1 MKKAKKIFT
10 RMCLNNWGG
19 ITHQVL
25 TFHEYVNLF
34 SGMSGS
40 GKSTVM
46 DAIQVILYGSISSS
60 FLNKAADDAR
70 NKRSVLSYLKGEQ
83 KDGTANR
90 GGSDFC
96 SNIVLEIED
105 TGSHLSSCV
114 GLAFEVRKN
123 DSEIRKMMYFSHSG
137 QMPDSGYLT
146 KEGYP
151 YTNQDIRKLVE
162 ERANSPEN
170 RGKEINRV
178 YPSKEAYTNALY
190 DVLLGYIDGK
200 RFTVM
205 EKSAIALKMTD
216 GTGQFIKDYMFPKN
230 DGDII
235 GKISEQLGSYRD
247 IQEKIRDMRHRIE
260 LLTEVQEAGKRKLA
274 VSADIIRLR
283 AMIRC
288 TEVLELQDKIA
299 ADEEGIGTAAEE
311 LVRLE
316 AEKAKLDAEME
327 DIEEELIQVS
337 ADLQSSD
344 LGVKE
349 GQLEELVTLQKM
361 YAADS
366 EQWRKVTQGLRKWE
380 EDTVITDYVSNPM
393 LNKIEDFCKGKVDAE
408 LCEGLKKSIQSTR
421 ENIDEVLEEYNEQ
434 RRELEKEIKELSRLV
449 DDLQNDRKPYPPV
462 LKEARAALERRLTDR
477 YGRSIK
483 VNIFA
488 DLFNVEDAEWKDAI
502 EGRMGRLKLSLVTE
516 PKYAHDAAVLFREM
530 RKYEEVDL
538 INTDAVAKLDRSV
551 DDNSLYE
558 AVQTEIPYID
568 ACLRRYLGRI
578 QKCHTVEEL
587 ERVRDGVTPD
597 CYSYSNFIFRHLRKK
612 DYEKYACIGTKVSK
626 AKLAEYQENLQK
638 QETECAGLRQLIERL
653 KAAAGF
659 EHLDN
664 DAAYFERLSRAG
676 KDLDKVTGSIM
687 KLRQDIAR
695 LKEGEYKELQARKE
709 RLEEKKREKKIQQNQ
724 NQNLMN
730 ERTRIMS
737 QKEGEVNRLRTDLE
751 EKRIGYKADAQ
762 IEAEV
767 TEQLKTRSGQAI
779 RNRISAQISVLE
791 GKEQEETETLQNARN
806 RFNREYPSVGFNGA
820 EKDNTVYDRLLQDYQ
835 NDYEPKYESE
845 FERQCSL
852 IYKSLRENVIA
863 TIHGDIK
870 AAKRHTHDINRLL
883 RKTNF
888 ADSTYQIKIEP
899 ACDEKGQF
907 YEMLTASE
915 LDSKN
920 VGADVIEGQLS
931 LGEDEFYQKYEQKI
945 KLLTDKFMPIREED
959 SRVREQRLRDM
970 KEFADYRNYLSFT
983 MYEQVTDENG
993 AVIRENYVDE
1003 MAGRDSG
1010 GEGQNPKYVALLA
1023 GFAMLYNAQSNRDS
1037 KIKLVLL
1044 DEAFSKMDQERSAVC
1059 LKYARK
1065 MDLQLIVCVPDE
1077 RLQSLIQNVDCVY
1090 GFRRFQNQISMMH
1103 IDKGNY
1109 LKMLEGEDEE
1119 RGTDDTF

>member
-1 MKKAKKIFT
+1 MRKAKKIFT

-60 FLNKAADDAR
+60 FLNKAADDAKNR
-70 NKRSVLSYLKGEQ
+70 RSVLSYLKGEQ

-105 TGSHLSSCV
+105 TGSHQISCA
-114 GLAFEVRKN
+114 GLAFEVRKS
-123 DSEIRKMMYFSHSG
+123 DSEIRKMIYFSHAG
-137 QMPDSGYLT
+137 RMPDSGYLT
-146 KEGYP
+146 AEGYP
-151 YTNQDIRKLVE
+151 YTNQEIRKLVE
-162 ERANSPEN
+162 ERAASAEN
-170 RGKEINRV
+170 RGRDINRI

-190 DVLLGYIDGK
+190 DVLLGYIDGR

-205 EKSAIALKMTD
+205 EKSAIALRMTD
-216 GTGQFIKDYMFPKN
+216 GTGQFIKNYMFPKN
-230 DGDII
+230 EGDII
-235 GKISEQLGSYRD
+235 GKLSEQLGSYRD
-247 IQEKIRDMRHRIE
+247 IQEKIKDMRHRIE
-260 LLTEVQEAGKRKLA
+260 LLCEVQETGKRRLA
-274 VSADIIRLR
+274 VSTDIIRSR

-299 ADEEGIGTAAEE
+299 ADEDGIRMAAEE
-311 LVRLE
+311 LARLE
-316 AEKAKLDAEME
+316 TDRAKLDADLE
-327 DIEEELIQVS
+327 DIEQELIQVL

-349 GQLEELVTLQKM
+349 SQLEELVTLQKM

-366 EQWRKVTQGLRKWE
+366 EQWRKTTRGLRMWAE
-380 EDTVITDYVSNPM
+380 APVVTDYVSNPM
-393 LNKIEDFCKGKVDAE
+393 LNRIEDFCGGKVEAQ
-408 LCEGLKKSIQSTR
+408 LCESLRKSIQDAR
-421 ENIDEVLEEYNEQ
+421 ENIDEMLEEYNEQ
-434 RRELEKEIKELSRLV
+434 RRDLEKEIRELGRLV
-449 DDLQNDRKPYPPV
+449 DDLQNDRKPYPAV

-477 YGRSIK
+477 YGRTIR
-483 VNIFA
+483 VNVFA

-516 PKYAHDAAVLFREM
+516 PKYAHDAAELFREM
-530 RKYEEVDL
+530 KKYEEVDL
-538 INTDAVAKLDRSV
+538 INTDAIAGSNSPV
-551 DDNSLYE
+551 DDNALYE
-558 AVQTEIPYID
+558 AVQTDIPYID
-568 ACLRRYLGRI
+568 ACLKRYLGRI
-578 QKCHTVEEL
+578 RKCHTVEEL

-597 CYSYSNFIFRHLRKK
+597 CYSYSNFIFRHLRKN
-612 DYEKYACIGTKVSK
+612 DYGKYACIGTMVSK
-626 AKLAEYQENLQK
+626 AKLAEYQEKLQR
-638 QETECAGLRQLIERL
+638 QETACAELKQSIESL

-659 EHLDN
+659 ERLDN
-664 DAAYFERLSRAG
+664 DAAYYVRLSEAG
-676 KDLDKVTGSIM
+676 RELEKVTGTITRL
-687 KLRQDIAR
+687 KAEIAR
-695 LKEGEYKELQARKE
+695 LKEGEYRELQERKQ

-724 NQNLMN
+724 NQNLTN
-730 ERTRIMS
+730 ERTRMMS
-737 QKEGEVNRLRTDLE
+737 QKEGEANRLRAELA
-751 EKRIGYKADAQ
+751 EKQTGYRADPG
-762 IEAEV
+762 IEAEI
-767 TEQLKTRSGQAI
+767 TEQLRTRSGQAI
-779 RNRISAQISVLE
+779 RGRLLDRIRALE
-791 GKEQEETETLQNARN
+791 EREQAEIETLQNARN

-820 EKDNTVYDRLLQDYQ
+820 EKDNTVYERLLQDYQ

-845 FERQCSL
+845 FERQCDL
-852 IYKSLRENVIA
+852 IYRSLRENVIA

-870 AAKRHTHDINRLL
+870 AAKRHTYEINRLL

-899 ACDEKGQF
+899 AHDEKGQF
-907 YEMLTASE
+907 YEMLTAPE

-920 VGADVIEGQLS
+920 VGADVVEGQLS
-931 LGEDEFYQKYEQKI
+931 LGEDEFYRKYEQKI

-959 SRVREQRLRDM
+959 GRVREQRMRDM
-970 KEFADYRNYLSFT
+970 EEYADYRNYLSFS
-983 MYEQVTDENG
+983 MYEQVTDG
-993 AVIRENYVDE
+993 SGTVIRENFVDE

-1023 GFAMLYNAQSNRDS
+1023 GFAMLYNAQGNRDS
-1037 KIKLVLL
+1037 RIKLVLL

-1077 RLQSLIQNVDCVY
+1077 RLQSLIRNVDCVY
-1090 GFRRFQNQISMMH
+1090 GFRRYQNQISMMH

-1109 LKMLEGEDEE
+1109 LKMLEGEDDEH
-1119 RGTDDTF
+1119 GTDDAV

>member
-1 MKKAKKIFT
+1 MRKAKKIFT

-46 DAIQVILYGSISSS
+46 DAIQVVLYGSISSS

-105 TGSHLSSCV
+105 TGSHQTSCV

-123 DSEIRKMMYFSHSG
+123 DSEIRKMIYFSHSG
-137 QMPDSGYLT
+137 RMPEPGYLT
-146 KEGYP
+146 ADGYP
-151 YTNQDIRKLVE
+151 YTNQEIRALVE
-162 ERANSPEN
+162 ERAASAGS
-170 RGKEINRV
+170 RGKDINRI

-190 DVLLGYIDGK
+190 DVLLGYIDGR

-216 GTGQFIKDYMFPKN
+216 GTGQFIKNYMFPKN
-230 DGDII
+230 EGDII

-247 IQEKIRDMRHRIE
+247 IQEKIKDMRHRIE
-260 LLTEVQEAGKRKLA
+260 LLCEVQEAGQRKLA
-274 VSADIIRLR
+274 VSADMIRFR

-288 TEVLELQDKIA
+288 TEVMELQDKIA
-299 ADEEGIGTAAEE
+299 ADEEGIRTAADE
-311 LVRLE
+311 LARLE
-316 AEKAKLDAEME
+316 TEKAKLDAEME
-327 DIEEELIQVS
+327 DIEQELIEVS

-349 GQLEELVTLQKM
+349 RQLEELVTLQKM
-361 YAADS
+361 YAADA
-366 EQWRKVTQGLRKWE
+366 EQWRKVTRGLRMWA
-380 EDTVITDYVSNPM
+380 EDAAVTDYVSNPM
-393 LNKIEDFCKGKVDAE
+393 LNKIEDFCGGKVEAQ
-408 LCEGLKKSIQSTR
+408 LCESLRKSIQDTR
-421 ENIDEVLEEYNEQ
+421 ENIDEMLEGYSEQ
-434 RRELEKEIKELSRLV
+434 RRDLEKEIKELSRLV
-449 DDLQNDRKPYPPV
+449 DDLQNDRKPYPAV
-462 LKEARAALERRLTDR
+462 LKEARAALERRLTER
-477 YGRSIK
+477 YGRTIRVS
-483 VNIFA
+483 VFA
-488 DLFNVEDAEWKDAI
+488 DLFNVEDAEWKDAV
-502 EGRMGRLKLSLVTE
+502 EGRMGRLKLSLVTD
-516 PKYAHDAAVLFREM
+516 PKYAHDAAALFREM
-530 RKYEEVDL
+530 KKYEEVDL
-538 INTDAVAKLDRSV
+538 INTDAIGKSDSSADA
-551 DDNSLYE
+551 NTLYE
-558 AVQTEIPYID
+558 AVQTDIPYVD
-568 ACLRRYLGRI
+568 ACLKRYLGRI
-578 QKCHTVEEL
+578 QKCRTVEEL
-587 ERVRDGVTPD
+587 EHVRDGVTPD
-597 CYSYSNFIFRHLRKK
+597 CYSYSNFIFRHLRKN
-612 DYEKYACIGTKVSK
+612 DYEKYACIGTRVSK
-626 AKLAEYQENLQK
+626 AKLAEYQEKLQG
-638 QETECAGLRQLIERL
+638 QETACAELRGLIERL
-653 KAAAGF
+653 KAASGF
-659 EHLDN
+659 EKLDN
-664 DAAYFERLSRAG
+664 DAAYFVRLSRAG
-676 KDLDKVTGSIM
+676 RELDKVTGNIV

-695 LKEGEYKELQARKE
+695 LREGEYRELQERKD
-709 RLEEKKREKKIQQNQ
+709 RLEEKKKDKKIQQNQ
-724 NQNLMN
+724 NQNLTN
-730 ERTRIMS
+730 ERTRMMS
-737 QKEGEVNRLRTDLE
+737 QKEGEVSRLRTELE
-751 EKRIGYKADAQ
+751 EKRIGYKADAS
-762 IEAEV
+762 IEAEIA
-767 TEQLKTRSGQAI
+767 EQLRTRSGQTI
-779 RNRISAQISVLE
+779 RGRLFAQIGAFE
-791 GKEQEETETLQNARN
+791 EKEQAEAETLQNARN

-820 EKDNTVYDRLLQDYQ
+820 EKDNTVYERLLQDYQ

-845 FERQCSL
+845 FGRQCDL

-870 AAKRHTHDINRLL
+870 AAKRHTYEINRLL

-899 ACDEKGQF
+899 ARDEKGQF
-907 YEMLTASE
+907 YEMLTAPE

-920 VGADVIEGQLS
+920 VGANVTEGQLS
-931 LGEDEFYQKYEQKI
+931 IGEDEFYRKYEHKI
-945 KLLTDKFMPIREED
+945 RLLTDKFMPIREED
-959 SRVREQRLRDM
+959 GRIREQRMRDM
-970 KEFADYRNYLSFT
+970 EEFADYRNYLSFS
-983 MYEQVTDENG
+983 MYEQVTDESG
-993 AVIRENYVDE
+993 AVIRENFVDE

-1037 KIKLVLL
+1037 RIKLVLL

-1090 GFRRFQNQISMMH
+1090 GFRRYQNQISMMH

-1109 LKMLEGEDEE
+1109 LQMLEGEEDEH
-1119 RGTDDTF
+1119 GTDDTV

>member
-137 QMPDSGYLT
+137 QIPDSGYLT

-260 LLTEVQEAGKRKLA
+260 LLTEVQEVGKRKLA

-779 RNRISAQISVLE
+779 RNRGSAQISVLE

-970 KEFADYRNYLSFT
+970 EEFADYRNYLSFT

-1090 GFRRFQNQISMMH
+1090 GFRRFQNQISMMY

-1119 RGTDDTF
+1119 E

>member
-1 MKKAKKIFT
+1 MKKAKKLFT

-70 NKRSVLSYLKGEQ
+70 NRRSVFSYLRGEQ

-105 TGSHLSSCV
+105 TGNHQTSCV
-114 GLAFEVRKN
+114 GLAFEVRRS
-123 DSEIRKMMYFSHSG
+123 DSEIRKMIYFSHSG
-137 QMPDSGYLT
+137 KLPESGYLT
-146 KEGYP
+146 DKGYP
-151 YTNQDIRKLVE
+151 YTNQEIRSLVE
-162 ERANSPEN
+162 ERAASAEN
-170 RGKEINRV
+170 RGRDINRI

-190 DVLLGYIDGK
+190 DVLLGYIDGR

-205 EKSAIALKMTD
+205 EKSAIALRMTD

-230 DGDII
+230 EGDII
-235 GKISEQLGSYRD
+235 SKISEQLGSYRD
-247 IQEKIRDMRHRIE
+247 IQEKIQDMRHRIE
-260 LLTEVQEAGKRKLA
+260 LLCEVHDAGKRRLA
-274 VSADIIRLR
+274 VSTDIIRVR

-288 TEVLELQDKIA
+288 TEVLELQDRIA
-299 ADEEGIGTAAEE
+299 ADEEGIKTAAEE
-311 LVRLE
+311 LERLE
-316 AEKAKLDAEME
+316 KNRAGLEADM
-327 DIEEELIQVS
+327 EELEREFIQVS

-344 LGVKE
+344 LGVKQS
-349 GQLEELVTLQKM
+349 QLEELVTLQKM

-366 EQWRKVTQGLRKWE
+366 EQWQKVTKGLMLWA

-393 LNKIEDFCKGKVDAE
+393 LNKIEDFCKGKVGEE
-408 LCEGLKKSIQSTR
+408 LCESLRKSIRETQ
-421 ENIDEVLEEYNEQ
+421 ENIDVLLEEYNDQ
-434 RRELEKEIKELSRLV
+434 RRELEKEIRELRHLV
-449 DDLQNDRKPYPPV
+449 DDLQNDRKPYPA
-462 LKEARAALERRLTDR
+462 LLREARAALERKLTDR
-477 YGRSIK
+477 YGRTIK
-483 VNIFA
+483 VSILA

-516 PKYAHDAAVLFREM
+516 PAYACDAAVVFREM
-530 RKYEEVDL
+530 KKYEEVDL
-538 INTDAVAKLDRSV
+538 INTEAIAKQNSTV

-558 AVQTEIPYID
+558 AVHTDLTYAD
-568 ACLRRYLGRI
+568 ACLKRYLGRI
-578 QKCHTVEEL
+578 QKCRTVEEL
-587 ERVRDGVTPD
+587 MQVHDGVTPD
-597 CYSYSNFIFRHLRKK
+597 CYSYSNYIFRHLRKN
-612 DYEKYACIGTKVSK
+612 DYEKYACIGTRVSK
-626 AKLAEYQENLQK
+626 AKLAKYQEKLQGKEAQCAEQK
-638 QETECAGLRQLIERL
+638 QMIERL

-659 EHLDN
+659 ERLDN
-664 DAAYFERLSRAG
+664 DTEYFTRLSRAG
-676 KDLDKVTGSIM
+676 KELEKVTGNIM
-687 KLRQDIAR
+687 KLQQDIAR
-695 LKEGEYKELQARKE
+695 LVEGEYRELKERKD
-709 RLEEKKREKKIQQNQ
+709 RLEEKKREKKIQLSQ
-724 NQNLMN
+724 NQNLSN
-730 ERTRIMS
+730 ERTRMMS
-737 QKEGEVNRLRTDLE
+737 QKEGEVNRLRTDLD
-751 EKRIGYKADAQ
+751 EKRTGYRADAQ

-767 TEQLKTRSGQAI
+767 TQQLRTRSGQAL
-779 RNRISAQISVLE
+779 RSRLFAQIAALE
-791 GKEQEETETLQNARN
+791 EKEQEETETLQNARN
-806 RFNREYPSVGFNGA
+806 RFNREYPSIGFNGA

-845 FERQCSL
+845 FERQCEL

-899 ACDEKGQF
+899 ARDEKGQF
-907 YEMLTASE
+907 YELLTAPE

-945 KLLTDKFMPIREED
+945 RLLTDKFMPVREED
-959 SRVREQRLRDM
+959 GRAREQRMRDM
-970 KEFADYRNYLSFT
+970 EEYADYRNYLSFS
-983 MYEQVTDENG
+983 MYEQVTDESG
-993 AVIRENYVDE
+993 TVIRENFVDE

-1023 GFAMLYNAQSNRDS
+1023 GFAMLYNAQGSRDS
-1037 KIKLVLL
+1037 RIRLVLL

-1059 LKYARK
+1059 LKYARR

-1090 GFRRFQNQISMMH
+1090 GFRRYQNQISMMH
-1103 IDKGNY
+1103 IDKGDY
-1109 LKMLEGEDEE
+1109 LRMLEGEEDGN
-1119 RGTDDTF
+1119 GTADTV

>member
-288 TEVLELQDKIA
+288 TEVLELQDKIT

-316 AEKAKLDAEME
+316 AEKAKLDTEME

-344 LGVKE
+344 LGIKE

-366 EQWRKVTQGLRKWE
+366 EQWRKVTLGLRKWE

-408 LCEGLKKSIQSTR
+408 LCESLKKSIRSTR

-530 RKYEEVDL
+530 RKYEEGDL

-551 DDNSLYE
+551 DENSLYE

-779 RNRISAQISVLE
+779 RNRISAQISALE

-852 IYKSLRENVIA
+852 IYRSLRENVIA

-970 KEFADYRNYLSFT
+970 EEFADYRNYLSFT

-1059 LKYARK
+1059 LKYARN

>member
-408 LCEGLKKSIQSTR
+408 LCESLKKSIQSTR
-421 ENIDEVLEEYNEQ
+421 ENIDEVLEECNEQ

-449 DDLQNDRKPYPPV
+449 DDLQNDRKSYLPV

-530 RKYEEVDL
+530 KKYEEVDL

-551 DDNSLYE
+551 DENSLYE

-970 KEFADYRNYLSFT
+970 EEFADYRNYLSFT

-1119 RGTDDTF
+1119 HGTDDTF

>member
-421 ENIDEVLEEYNEQ
+421 ENIDEVLEECNEQ

-449 DDLQNDRKPYPPV
+449 DDLQNDRKSYLPV

-779 RNRISAQISVLE
+779 RNRVSAQISVLE

-970 KEFADYRNYLSFT
+970 EEFADYRNYLSFT

-1119 RGTDDTF
+1119 HGTDDTF

>member
-274 VSADIIRLR
+274 VSADIIRSR

-408 LCEGLKKSIQSTR
+408 LCESLKKSIRSTH

-434 RRELEKEIKELSRLV
+434 RRELEKEMKELSRLV

-920 VGADVIEGQLS
+920 VGVDVIEGQLS

-970 KEFADYRNYLSFT
+970 EEFADYRNYLSFT

>member
-779 RNRISAQISVLE
+779 RNRVSAQISVLE

-970 KEFADYRNYLSFT
+970 EEFADYRNYLSFT

-1119 RGTDDTF
+1119 E

>member
-1 MKKAKKIFT
+1 MRKAKKIFT

-60 FLNKAADDAR
+60 FLNKAADDAKNR
-70 NKRSVLSYLKGEQ
+70 RSVLSYLKGEQ

-105 TGSHLSSCV
+105 TGSHQISCA
-114 GLAFEVRKN
+114 GLAFEVRKS
-123 DSEIRKMMYFSHSG
+123 DSEIRKMIYFSHAG
-137 QMPDSGYLT
+137 RMPDSGYLT
-146 KEGYP
+146 AEGYP
-151 YTNQDIRKLVE
+151 YTNQEIRKLVE
-162 ERANSPEN
+162 ERAASAEN
-170 RGKEINRV
+170 RGRDINRI

-190 DVLLGYIDGK
+190 DVLLGYIDGR

-205 EKSAIALKMTD
+205 EKSAIALRMTD
-216 GTGQFIKDYMFPKN
+216 GTGQFIKNYMFPKN
-230 DGDII
+230 EGDII
-235 GKISEQLGSYRD
+235 GKLSEQLGSYRD
-247 IQEKIRDMRHRIE
+247 IQEKIKDMRHRIE
-260 LLTEVQEAGKRKLA
+260 LLCEVQEAGKRRLA
-274 VSADIIRLR
+274 VSTDIIRSR

-299 ADEEGIGTAAEE
+299 ADEDGIQTAAEE
-311 LVRLE
+311 LARLE
-316 AEKAKLDAEME
+316 TDRAKLDADLE
-327 DIEEELIQVS
+327 DIEQELIQVL

-349 GQLEELVTLQKM
+349 SQLEELVTLQKM

-366 EQWRKVTQGLRKWE
+366 EQWRKTTRGLRMWAE
-380 EDTVITDYVSNPM
+380 APVVTDYVSNPM
-393 LNKIEDFCKGKVDAE
+393 LNRIEDFCGGKVEAE
-408 LCEGLKKSIQSTR
+408 LCESLRKSIQDAR
-421 ENIDEVLEEYNEQ
+421 ENIDEMLEEYNEQ
-434 RRELEKEIKELSRLV
+434 RRDLEKEIRELGRLV
-449 DDLQNDRKPYPPV
+449 DDLQNDRKPYPAV

-477 YGRSIK
+477 YGRTIK
-483 VNIFA
+483 VNVFA

-516 PKYAHDAAVLFREM
+516 PKYAHDAAELFREM
-530 RKYEEVDL
+530 KKYEEVDL
-538 INTDAVAKLDRSV
+538 INTDAIMRNNSPV
-551 DDNSLYE
+551 DDNALYE
-558 AVQTEIPYID
+558 AVQTDIPYID
-568 ACLRRYLGRI
+568 ACLKRYLGRI

-597 CYSYSNFIFRHLRKK
+597 CYSYSNFIFRHLRKN
-612 DYEKYACIGTKVSK
+612 DYEKYACIGTRVAK
-626 AKLAEYQENLQK
+626 AKLAEYQEKLQR
-638 QETECAGLRQLIERL
+638 QETACAELKRSIESL

-659 EHLDN
+659 ERLDN
-664 DAAYFERLSRAG
+664 DAAYFVRLAESGRE
-676 KDLDKVTGSIM
+676 LEKVTGTITRL
-687 KLRQDIAR
+687 KAEIAR
-695 LKEGEYKELQARKE
+695 LKEGEYRELQERKQ

-724 NQNLMN
+724 NQNLTN
-730 ERTRIMS
+730 ERNRMMS
-737 QKEGEVNRLRTDLE
+737 QKEGEANRLRAELA
-751 EKRIGYKADAQ
+751 EKQTGYRADPG
-762 IEAEV
+762 IEAEI
-767 TEQLKTRSGQAI
+767 TEQLRTRSGQAI
-779 RNRISAQISVLE
+779 RGRLLDQIRALE
-791 GKEQEETETLQNARN
+791 EREQAEIETLQNARN

-820 EKDNTVYDRLLQDYQ
+820 EKDNTVYERLLQDYQ
-835 NDYEPKYESE
+835 NDYEPKYERE
-845 FERQCSL
+845 FERQCDL
-852 IYKSLRENVIA
+852 IYRSLRENVIA

-870 AAKRHTHDINRLL
+870 AAKRHTYEINRLL

-899 ACDEKGQF
+899 AHDEKGQF
-907 YEMLTASE
+907 YEMLTAPE

-959 SRVREQRLRDM
+959 GRVREQRMRDM
-970 KEFADYRNYLSFT
+970 EEYADYRNYLSFS

-993 AVIRENYVDE
+993 TVIRENFVDE

-1023 GFAMLYNAQSNRDS
+1023 GFAMLYNAQGNRDS
-1037 KIKLVLL
+1037 RIKLVLL

-1077 RLQSLIQNVDCVY
+1077 RLQSLIRNVDCVY
-1090 GFRRFQNQISMMH
+1090 GFRRYQNQISMMH
-1103 IDKGNY
+1103 IDKGHY
-1109 LKMLEGEDEE
+1109 LEMLEGEDDEH
-1119 RGTDDTF
+1119 GTDDAV

>member
-1 MKKAKKIFT
+1 MRKAKKIFT

-70 NKRSVLSYLKGEQ
+70 NRRSVLSYLKGEQ

-90 GGSDFC
+90 GGCDFC
-96 SNIVLEIED
+96 SSIVLEIED
-105 TGSHLSSCV
+105 TGNHQISCA
-114 GLAFEVRKN
+114 GLAFEVRKS
-123 DSEIRKMMYFSHSG
+123 DSEIRKMIYFSHSG
-137 QMPDSGYLT
+137 RIPDSGYLT
-146 KEGYP
+146 ADGYP
-151 YTNQDIRKLVE
+151 YTNQEIRKLVE
-162 ERANSPEN
+162 ERAASAEN
-170 RGKEINRV
+170 RGRDINRI

-190 DVLLGYIDGK
+190 DVLLGYIDGR

-205 EKSAIALKMTD
+205 EKSAIALRMTD
-216 GTGQFIKDYMFPKN
+216 GTGQFIKNYMFPKN
-230 DGDII
+230 EGDII
-235 GKISEQLGSYRD
+235 GKLSEQLGSYRD
-247 IQEKIRDMRHRIE
+247 IQEKIKDMRHRIE
-260 LLTEVQEAGKRKLA
+260 LLAEVQEAGKRRLE
-274 VSADIIRLR
+274 VSAGIIRSR

-299 ADEEGIGTAAEE
+299 ADEEGIRTAAEE

-316 AEKAKLDAEME
+316 ADKAKLDADLE
-327 DIEEELIQVS
+327 DIEQELIQVL

-349 GQLEELVTLQKM
+349 SQLEELVTLQKM

-366 EQWRKVTQGLRKWE
+366 EQWRKVTRGLRRWA
-380 EDTVITDYVSNPM
+380 EDPVVTDYVSNPM
-393 LNKIEDFCKGKVDAE
+393 LNKIEAFCGGKVDAE
-408 LCEGLKKSIQSTR
+408 LCESLRKGIQDTR
-421 ENIDEVLEEYNEQ
+421 GNIDEVLEEYNEQ
-434 RRELEKEIKELSRLV
+434 RRDLEKEIKELGRLV
-449 DDLQNDRKPYPPV
+449 DDLQNDRKPYPAV

-477 YGRSIK
+477 YGRTVR
-483 VNIFA
+483 VNVFA

-516 PKYAHDAAVLFREM
+516 PQYAHDAAVLFREM
-530 RKYEEVDL
+530 KKYEEVDL
-538 INTDAVAKLDRSV
+538 LNTEAIVRNDSPV
-551 DDNSLYE
+551 DDNALYE
-558 AVQTEIPYID
+558 AVQTDIPYVD
-568 ACLRRYLGRI
+568 ACLKRYLGRI
-578 QKCHTVEEL
+578 RKCHTVEEL

-597 CYSYSNFIFRHLRKK
+597 CYSYSNFIFRHLRKN
-612 DYEKYACIGTKVSK
+612 DYEKYACIGTRVSK
-626 AKLAEYQENLQK
+626 AKLAEYQEKLQR
-638 QETECAGLRQLIERL
+638 QETACAEIRQSIERL
-653 KAAAGF
+653 KAAGGF
-659 EHLDN
+659 EQLDN
-664 DAAYFERLSRAG
+664 DAAYFVRLSQAG
-676 KDLDKVTGSIM
+676 RELDKVTGNIV
-687 KLRQDIAR
+687 KLKADIAR
-695 LKEGEYKELQARKE
+695 LREGEYRELQERKD
-709 RLEEKKREKKIQQNQ
+709 RLEEKKKDKKIQQSQ
-724 NQNLMN
+724 NQNLTH
-730 ERTRIMS
+730 ERTRMMS
-737 QKEGEVNRLRTDLE
+737 QKEGEANRLRAELE
-751 EKRIGYKADAQ
+751 EKQTGYRADAG

-767 TEQLKTRSGQAI
+767 TEQLRTRSGQAI
-779 RNRISAQISVLE
+779 RSRLSAQIGVLE
-791 GKEQEETETLQNARN
+791 EKEQAETETLQNARN

-820 EKDNTVYDRLLQDYQ
+820 EKDNTVYERLLQDYQ
-835 NDYEPKYESE
+835 NDYEPKYERE
-845 FERQCSL
+845 FERQCDL
-852 IYKSLRENVIA
+852 IYRSLRENVIA

-870 AAKRHTHDINRLL
+870 AAKRHTYDINRLL

-899 ACDEKGQF
+899 AHDEKGQF
-907 YEMLTASE
+907 YEMLTAPE

-945 KLLTDKFMPIREED
+945 RLLTDKFMPVREED
-959 SRVREQRLRDM
+959 GRVREQRMRDM
-970 KEFADYRNYLSFT
+970 EEFADYRNYLSFS

-993 AVIRENYVDE
+993 TVIRENFVDE

-1023 GFAMLYNAQSNRDS
+1023 GFAMLYNPLSNRDS

-1077 RLQSLIQNVDCVY
+1077 RLQSLIQNVDSVY
-1090 GFRRFQNQISMMH
+1090 GFRRYQNQISMMH

-1109 LKMLEGEDEE
+1109 LKMLEGEDDDH
-1119 RGTDDTF
+1119 GTDDTV

>member
-137 QMPDSGYLT
+137 QIPDSGYLT

-408 LCEGLKKSIQSTR
+408 LCESLKKSIRSTR

-530 RKYEEVDL
+530 KKYEEVDL

-551 DDNSLYE
+551 DENSLYE

-970 KEFADYRNYLSFT
+970 EEFADYRNYLSFT

-1119 RGTDDTF
+1119 HGTDDTF